1 MSTRLKTMTIE
12 LSPEIRPVLNSMA
25 GKTASEK
32 ITQLLLNEIRRY
44 LRTCEQER
52 LELEIKYGLEYTDF
66 QQNLAACELGVE
78 FEYDLEMDALKWG
91 DLIAEKKH
99 WLQQL
104 NLLKGQRK

>member
-66 QQNLAACELGVE
+66 QQKLAAGELGDE